1 MWTGIHGLGRVLLKR
16 GIDHVIARRSVL
28 GTANV
33 IERGSET
40 ATETEIDF
48 RGETVRG
55 VVARAAETVGS
66 ITHTRVG
73 IGRWQKEWDCD
84 LIHIF
89 FCRLWILDG
98 TRPNIVY
105 SVRNMVQFHDLVV
118 RLTDQFP
125 CSAVSVTY
133 CHTSCLRYTI

>member
-33 IERGSET
+33 IEIGSETAT
-40 ATETEIDF
+40 ATETEIGF

-55 VVARAAETVGS
+55 VVARAAETAGS

-98 TRPNIVY
+98 TR
-105 SVRNMVQFHDLVV
+105 
-118 RLTDQFP
+118 
-125 CSAVSVTY
+125 
-133 CHTSCLRYTI
+133 